1 MHLKYSNKTH
11 TIIRQICDFC
21 AMTHG
26 YAGDTGGDTGVVD
39 TGVEKVQL

>member
-1 MHLKYSNKTH
+1 MVCDGLCALKKPGVVTYVSITY
-11 TIIRQICDFC
+11 D
-21 AMTHG
+21 G